1 MAKRLG
7 DPSFGGPAN
16 YRIVVQGAVPETWR
30 DRLAGMTILVTETAG
45 GNQQTA
51 LEGRLRDQAE
61 LNGVLESLYKLHLT
75 ILDVK
80 ALDEPGG

>member
-1 MAKRLG
+1 MTTEHG
-7 DPSFGGPAN
+7 DSSFGGPAD
-16 YRIVVQGAVPETWR
+16 YKIVVQGAVPEGWR

-45 GNQQTA
+45 GARQTA

-80 ALDEPGG
+80 ALDEPGS